1 VDCKNLGQLFLK
13 ELENVLD
20 MLWLSQ
26 EYKKVPNQKEIKEPN
41 SNKPEKPQK
50 SKQTEDKKQNI
61 KTDGT
66 PQKVEVYT
74 KQQIFKKTTT
84 LPVDY
89 ITLPRQQTLQNYRN
103 WEKAFKPLKITNQNI
118 QEKVIN
124 EEKTVNLIAQT
135 DIYQVIS
142 EYKEKPV
149 FSLLLIID
157 KHHSMEIFENL
168 IDEFCNAIAH
178 FGIFE
183 RVEITYLDSSKSK
196 SGFYRDKK
204 LRQKVSKKQFLLNK
218 NSLILII
225 SNCTSPAWKS
235 NDMYNNIKEW
245 SNKSFCSIA
254 QILPRYMWLLTT
266 LGQGVQL
273 NWKADK
279 AYPLNKDL
287 YSKKS
292 SFYFAN
298 DENILKI
305 PVVAFE
311 PASFNAWGNVILKK
325 QNYSISGFAFLE
337 QNLTEQPI
345 REQKISAEQRVE
357 NFLAQASITAKI
369 LAAYLANLPV
379 SYEVAR
385 YIQEIELP
393 DSNLL
398 HLAEVFLGE
407 IIERVEYEG
416 KVSFDFYNGVRD
428 KLKYQIPPD
437 KAWELFIKI
446 SNILSKEFGSS
457 LYMPAFFYNPKST
470 KSIKWSKEAI
480 KFAELG
486 IDILKRKGGYSY
498 KKAQILEKEIKEIVK
513 KQEAIIPNS
522 KRLRAKNS
530 FYNEGTVFNYDFEIA
545 KYPVTFEEYDLFCE
559 DTGRKKP
566 YDEGWGRGKRPVIN
580 VSWYDA
586 KVYCEW
592 LSEKT
597 GENYRLPTKA
607 EWEFACRA
615 GTTTKWSFGDDEK
628 ELEKYAWYS
637 KNSNNKTHPVGEKL
651 PNPWGLYD
659 MYGNVFEWCK
669 KEDKKKDTGIIVKI
683 SKEKE
688 IECIKGGSW
697 RGSFNVT
704 FTDKFIRKNTIA
716 EENYIGFRLLRTLS
730 SDLDSSILVKSKE
743 DDTFDID
750 KIKFNNFARYT
761 GLKGNDNWYEWVV
774 YVDESTDILD
784 KIETVEYTLH
794 STFPKPIRRTSDKN
808 SNFMIESSGWGEF
821 EIKTKVYLKNGSQI
835 NGSYYLD
842 FSKKWSNELF
852 ISKNRKDEEKLEY
865 KKFSNKEI
873 KFILEKLKE
882 KNINFGIGFIAVG
895 YNSISDTQIKSELCQ
910 NIGIYSLVY
919 HMPDDSSQET
929 IIQTIKML
937 NKNPN
942 INGIWIEV
950 PLPKYIDIDYI
961 LQAIDSKKV
970 INKPFKTDIPQSLN
984 EFQDFLVHWIRRK
997 ADENES

>member
-1 VDCKNLGQLFLK
+1 MDYKNLGQLFLK

-61 KTDGT
+61 KTDST

-135 DIYQVIS
+135 DIYQIIS

-254 QILPRYMWLLTT
+254 QILPRHMWLLTT
-266 LGQGVQL
+266 LKQGIQL

-325 QNYSISGFAFLE
+325 QNNSISGFAFLE

-498 KKAQILEKEIKEIVK
+498 KKAQILEKEIEEVIKN
-513 KQEAIIPNS
+513 QEAIIPNS
-522 KRLRAKNS
+522 KRFMMGS
-530 FYNEGTVFNYDFEIA
+530 NEHSDEQPVHEVVINYDFEIA

-559 DTGRKKP
+559 DTGREKP
-566 YDEGWGRGKRPVIN
+566 DDEGWGRGKRPVIN
-580 VSWYDA
+580 VSWNDA
-586 KVYCEW
+586 KEYCKW
-592 LSEKT
+592 ISKKT
-597 GENYRLPTKA
+597 GENYRLPTEA
-607 EWEFACRA
+607 EWEYSCRA
-615 GTTTKWSFGDDEK
+615 GTTTKWSFGNDEK
-628 ELEKYAWYS
+628 ELGKYVWYN
-637 KNSNNKTHPVGEKL
+637 KNSGSKTHPVGEKL
-651 PNPWGLYD
+651 PSPWGLYD
-659 MYGNVFEWCK
+659 MHGNVWEWC
-669 KEDKKKDTGIIVKI
+669 EDDWVDNYSNTPTDGKPNISEKSEGKI
-683 SKEKE
+683 LR
-688 IECIKGGSW
+688 GASW
-697 RGSFNVT
+697 SNDAFYTRSADRFRLNPQFRYGFV
-704 FTDKFIRKNTIA
+704 
-716 EENYIGFRLLRTLS
+716 GFRLLRTLP
-730 SDLDSSILVKSKE
+730 SDLDSNILVKSKE

-750 KIKFNNFARYT
+750 KIKFNNFARYI

-774 YVDESTDILD
+774 YVDESIDILD

-808 SNFMIESSGWGEF
+808 NNFMIESSGWGEF

-842 FSKKWSNELF
+842 FSKKWSNKLF
-852 ISKNRKDEEKLEY
+852 ISENIKGEEK
-865 KKFSNKEI
+865 
-873 KFILEKLKE
+873 
-882 KNINFGIGFIAVG
+882 GRG
-895 YNSISDTQIKSELCQ
+895 
-910 NIGIYSLVY
+910 
-919 HMPDDSSQET
+919 
-929 IIQTIKML
+929 
-937 NKNPN
+937 
-942 INGIWIEV
+942 
-950 PLPKYIDIDYI
+950 
-961 LQAIDSKKV
+961 
-970 INKPFKTDIPQSLN
+970 
-984 EFQDFLVHWIRRK
+984 R
-997 ADENES
+997 